1 MRKGV
6 PEFAQRSKIMIVS
19 RTEITEQP
27 ANLRDLHEVLAEVGT
42 DLLGELR
49 TRIKTWDLDEP
60 TLVRRV
66 FLIVW
71 FPKTRQAKGSVEAT
85 DVWTFLTSC
94 TLLELEKEIGLWD
107 LSGQKR
113 GQLLMTDETRPWR
126 GGRDHASSFTLF
138 ILPTTSG
145 DSNGQKNRF
154 DKKIVGVGVGA
165 LGSQVVL
172 NLIRSAHGEW
182 TLIDDDLLLPH
193 NLARHALDGV
203 AQGYPKAHTLACFAN
218 SLIDGTPIA
227 QSILADVLEPGEA
240 KQGVE
245 ASLTAADIILDMSAS
260 VTVARHLV
268 LNQA

>member
-1 MRKGV
+1 MD
-6 PEFAQRSKIMIVS
+6 EL
-19 RTEITEQP
+19 T
-27 ANLRDLHEVLAEVGT
+27 
-42 DLLGELR
+42 LGA
-49 TRIKTWDLDEP
+49 
-60 TLVRRV
+60 RV

-71 FPKTRQAKGSVEAT
+71 FPKTRQVEGSVEAT

-94 TLLELEKEIGLWD
+94 TLLELGKEIGLWD

-113 GQLLMTDETRPWR
+113 GQLLMTDETRR
-126 GGRDHASSFTLF
+126 GEAVEIMLLHSHFSFSRRRAA
-138 ILPTTSG
+138 IL
-145 DSNGQKNRF
+145 NGQKNRL

-227 QSILADVLEPGEA
+227 REPPCRRVGAGRGQARGRSEPHRRRPHPRHV
-240 KQGVE
+240 GV
-245 ASLTAADIILDMSAS
+245 
-260 VTVARHLV
+260 RHCRK
-268 LNQA
+268 APSP